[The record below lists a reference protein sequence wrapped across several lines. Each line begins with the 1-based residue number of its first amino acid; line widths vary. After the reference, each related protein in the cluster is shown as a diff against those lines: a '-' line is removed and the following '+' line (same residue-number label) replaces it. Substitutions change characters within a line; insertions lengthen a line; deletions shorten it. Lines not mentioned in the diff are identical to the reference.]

1 MSIASLIGYVL
12 LLVLCLF
19 SFIVLQQHYTERLT
33 WGQSFVGATKKI
45 GPWIIV
51 AIFNPVAYFALMVI
65 AAFLVYSLLW

>member
-1 MSIASLIGYVL
+1 MSVASLIGYVL

-33 WGQSFVGATKKI
+33 WGQSLVGATKKI

-51 AIFNPVAYFALMVI
+51 AIFNPFAYLALMAI